1 MELTLLANALT
12 AAAAVWVAN
21 RFLRP
26 KVDRPT
32 DLLIGAAAVGLLV
45 GRLAAMVGAGVNPL
59 LRPGDILVV
68 RGGVSTGFA
77 ALGALGVLA
86 WNQRDDLPRSLDQL
100 APAALAGLAGWHGGC
115 LWRDTCLGTATELP
129 WAMTAAGSDVGRH
142 PVELY
147 AALALLV
154 AAGVVSRLP
163 DRPWLRAGVGLGLA
177 GGARLATDPLRVS
190 IVGGPTGWYV
200 AAVILGLGVAALGQ
214 KLTRTRPPGPSS
226 MTISPP

>member
-12 AAAAVWVAN
+12 AAAGVWLAN
-21 RFLRP
+21 RLFRP
-26 KVDRPT
+26 TVDRPT

-45 GRLAAMVGAGVNPL
+45 GRLAAMVGAGVNPI

-77 ALGALGVLA
+77 ALGALAVLA
-86 WNQRDDLPRSLDQL
+86 WNQRHDMPRSLDQL
-100 APAALAGLAGWHGGC
+100 APAALVGLGGWHGGC

-129 WAMTAAGSDVGRH
+129 WAITAAGSEVGRH

-147 AALALLV
+147 AALLLLV
-154 AAGVVSRLP
+154 AAIVAWRLP
-163 DRPWLRAGVGLGLA
+163 HRPWLRAGIGLGLA
-177 GGARLATDPLRVS
+177 GAIRLATDPLRLS
-190 IVGGPTGWYV
+190 IVGGPTGWY
-200 AAVILGLGVAALGQ
+200 LGAIVVGFGVAAFGQ
-214 KLTRTRPPGPSS
+214 RLTRTRPPGPSS

>member
-1 MELTLLANALT
+1 MELTLLANAVT
-12 AAAAVWVAN
+12 GAAAVWVAN
-21 RFLRP
+21 RLLRP
-26 KVDRPT
+26 TVDRAT

-45 GRLAAMVGAGVNPL
+45 GRLAAMIGAGVNPI

-77 ALGALGVLA
+77 AVGALVALA
-86 WNQRDDLPRSLDQL
+86 WNQRGDLPRSLDEL

-147 AALALLV
+147 AALFMIV

-163 DRPWLRAGVGLGLA
+163 DRPWLRAGFGLGLA
-177 GGARLATDPLRVS
+177 GGIRLVTDPLRVS
-190 IVGGPTGWYV
+190 IVGGPTAWYV
-200 AAVILGLGVAALGQ
+200 AALILGFGVAALGQ
-214 KLTRTRPPGPSS
+214 RLTRTRPPGPSS

>member
-12 AAAAVWVAN
+12 AGGAVWIAN
-21 RFLRP
+21 RLLRP
-26 KVDRPT
+26 TVDRPT

-45 GRLAAMVGAGVNPL
+45 GRLAAMIGAGVNPL

-77 ALGALGVLA
+77 TLGALAALGWTL
-86 WNQRDDLPRSLDQL
+86 RHDLPRALDQL

-115 LWRDTCLGTATELP
+115 LWRGTCLGTAADVP
-129 WAMTAAGSDVGRH
+129 WAMTTTGSAVGRH

-147 AALALLV
+147 AAVGLIV
-154 AAGVVSRLP
+154 AAAAVWRLP
-163 DRPWLRAGVGLGLA
+163 ARPWLRAGIGLGLA
-177 GGARLATDPLRVS
+177 GGIRLATDPLRVS
-190 IVGGPTGWYV
+190 IVGGPTAWYLS
-200 AAVILGLGVAALGQ
+200 AVLVGLGVAALGQ
-214 KLTRTRPPGPSS
+214 RLTRTRPPGPSS